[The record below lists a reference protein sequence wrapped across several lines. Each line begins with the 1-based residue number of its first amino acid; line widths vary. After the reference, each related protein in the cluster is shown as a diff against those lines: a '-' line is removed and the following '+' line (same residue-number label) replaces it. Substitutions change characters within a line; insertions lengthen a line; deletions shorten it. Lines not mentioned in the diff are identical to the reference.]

1 MSSEFDQVLVLVAG
15 SVIIV
20 AIVVIFFE
28 LILRILARILRQGG
42 TSPSSIHTIAE
53 VVRIVYV
60 IIAVIAVATWTGLAN
75 TLTVLTLSGIA
86 GLVVSL
92 ALQPTLTNMI
102 SGYYLI
108 REDTAHVGDSIVYG
122 AVTGTVIRV
131 ALRNTWILTENGEVA
146 IIANTTL
153 YNGPLINTT
162 RSAAFAHK
170 YRSRD

>member
-1 MSSEFDQVLVLVAG
+1 MSSELDQVLILVAG
-15 SVIIV
+15 SAIIV
-20 AIVVIFFE
+20 AAIVIFFE
-28 LILRILARILRQGG
+28 IILRILGRILRRGG
-42 TSPSSIHTIAE
+42 TSRSSIHTIVE

-108 REDTAHVGDSIVYG
+108 REDTVHVGDAVIYG
-122 AVTGTVIRV
+122 AIKGTVIRV
-131 ALRNTWILTENGEVA
+131 ALRNTWILTESGQVA
-146 IIANTTL
+146 IVGNTTL

-162 RSAAFAHK
+162 RSEVFARRYQ
-170 YRSRD
+170 YRD